1 MNSGKACLE
10 TAEYRAAVETEEQL
24 DACLESKRVQL
35 VWIDSASFS
44 PQKYGDIV
52 KKAHSA
58 GVSCGLRTPYI
69 WRREAEAFFDA
80 VQTELA
86 QAGFDAWLFRNAEG
100 ALYFREHGLTEQA
113 NFVTDHSMYVWN
125 REAEQVLLEMLGT
138 KAVPEAE
145 TDRRGIDR
153 NREIVKHTSVPSGIT
168 LPLELNLRELS
179 SLCKSLQTPAELI
192 VYGRAPMMVSAQC
205 LRKTTGECRKNLQG
219 KGAGRAGEN
228 VGLQSGY
235 GIKTVQDTGEILY
248 LKDRTG
254 AEMPVRNYCRFCYNI
269 IYNSVPTVIFDL
281 EKEIRQIS
289 PHSVRYEFS
298 TESGPETFAVL
309 EGRVPKG
316 NGAFTRGHL
325 HRGV

>member
-80 VQTELA
+80 AQTELA

-125 REAEQVLLEMLGT
+125 REAEQVLLEMLGP
-138 KAVPEAE
+138 A
-145 TDRRGIDR
+145 
-153 NREIVKHTSVPSGIT
+153 GIT
-168 LPLELNLRELS
+168 LPLELNARELS

-205 LRKTTGECRKNLQG
+205 LRKTTGKCRKNLQG

-289 PHSVRYEFS
+289 PYSVRYEFS

>member
-1 MNSGKACLE
+1 MNLRKACLE

-69 WRREAEAFFDA
+69 WRREAEVFFDA
-80 VQTELA
+80 VQTELK

-100 ALYFREHGLTEQA
+100 ALYFREHGLTEQT

-125 REAEQVLLEMLGT
+125 REAEQVLLEMLGP
-138 KAVPEAE
+138 A
-145 TDRRGIDR
+145 
-153 NREIVKHTSVPSGIT
+153 GIT
-168 LPLELNLRELS
+168 LPLELNVRELS

-205 LRKTTGECRKNLQG
+205 LRKTTGECRKRMPDN
-219 KGAGRAGEN
+219 
-228 VGLQSGY
+228 
-235 GIKTVQDTGEILY
+235 GEILY

-316 NGAFTRGHL
+316 NSAFTRGHL

>member
-24 DACLESKRVQL
+24 NACLESKRVQL

-125 REAEQVLLEMLGT
+125 REAEQVLLEMLGP
-138 KAVPEAE
+138 A
-145 TDRRGIDR
+145 
-153 NREIVKHTSVPSGIT
+153 GIT
-168 LPLELNLRELS
+168 LPLELNARELS

-205 LRKTTGECRKNLQG
+205 LRKTTGKCRKNLQG

>member
-125 REAEQVLLEMLGT
+125 REAEQVLLEMLGP
-138 KAVPEAE
+138 A
-145 TDRRGIDR
+145 
-153 NREIVKHTSVPSGIT
+153 GIT
-168 LPLELNLRELS
+168 LPLELNARELS

-205 LRKTTGECRKNLQG
+205 LRKTTGKCRKNLQG

>member
-125 REAEQVLLEMLGT
+125 REAEQVLLEMLGP
-138 KAVPEAE
+138 A
-145 TDRRGIDR
+145 
-153 NREIVKHTSVPSGIT
+153 GIT
-168 LPLELNLRELS
+168 LPLELNARELS

-205 LRKTTGECRKNLQG
+205 LRKTTGKCRKNLQG

-309 EGRVPKG
+309 EGKVPKG